1 MSPARHAADS
11 DAPIGVFDSGIGGLS
26 VLNALRAALPAEDF
40 VYVADSAHAPY
51 GERDDAFIS
60 ARSIAI
66 AHHLRDAH
74 RVKLLVIACNTAS
87 AVAVQGLRGANPDW
101 PIVAI
106 EPALKPAARLTRSRQ
121 VGVLA
126 TRSTLAS
133 ARFQALHRRVTEAQP
148 QVRFRTVACDGLA
161 AAIERWAISGN
172 DGTASELLD
181 RYLGALLA
189 PSDDCGPTD
198 SLVLGC
204 THYPLLRPQIAQR
217 VETGTLL
224 IDAGP
229 PVARQAERLLRAADL
244 LRTAGD
250 GAHRLR
256 GRLVLATTGSTANLH
271 AAARRCL
278 QAPAGTGAAPIDF
291 RIAALPI

>member
-1 MSPARHAADS
+1 LSPARRATDR

-26 VLNALRAALPAEDF
+26 VLNALRATLPGEDF
-40 VYVADSAHAPY
+40 VYLADSAHAPY

-66 AHHLRDAH
+66 ATHLRDAH
-74 RVKLLVIACNTAS
+74 RAKLLAIACNTAS
-87 AVAVQGLRGANPDW
+87 AAAVQALRSANPDW

-106 EPALKPAARLTRSRQ
+106 EPALKPAARLTRSGR

-126 TRSTLAS
+126 TRGTLAS
-133 ARFQALHRRVTEAQP
+133 ASFRALHRRVTEAQP
-148 QVRFRTVACDGLA
+148 QVRFQTVACDGLA
-161 AAIERWAISGN
+161 AAIEQWAISG
-172 DGTASELLD
+172 DDTAAGALLD

-189 PSDDCGPTD
+189 PSDDGGPID

-204 THYPLLRPQIAQR
+204 THYPLLHPQIAQR
-217 VETGTLL
+217 LGCETLL

-229 PVARQAERLLRAADL
+229 PVARQAERLLRAAGL
-244 LRTAGD
+244 LRATGD
-250 GAHRLR
+250 DVQLPP
-256 GRLVLATTGSTANLH
+256 GRLQLATTGSTADLH

-278 QAPAGTGAAPIDF
+278 QAPAGTGAAANDF
-291 RIAALPI
+291 SVAALA